1 MSNLIPH
8 TPDPTFWKKYYT
20 DQAKGRMY
28 ARATPTHRTKSQR
41 GAGVAKTIVTAPL
54 KLISPVEQN
63 IDRAQ
68 SQIKRKLE
76 EVGGARKKKTTI
88 KGEGKGKKSTQSVGK
103 CQTKKSTKRKKATTA
118 RNQKKL
124 NRTTRKRDIFS

>member
-1 MSNLIPH
+1 
-8 TPDPTFWKKYYT
+8 
-20 DQAKGRMY
+20 MY
-28 ARATPTHRTKSQR
+28 VRATPAHRTKCQR

-103 CQTKKSTKRKKATTA
+103 RQAKKSTKRKKATTA
-118 RNQKKL
+118 GNEKKL